1 MFKKLLNV
9 GKGHSND
16 KLQQQLQQ
24 QQQKNLFQFNE
35 IKSYGFS
42 KFTCLA
48 YSPTLSLL
56 AAGSSFGQLSV
67 FGGPTVE
74 FTYHL
79 ASSSDNG
86 IRHIEFIDCR
96 PAIGYQAPKS
106 TLDKQAQQKDD
117 TSVPSISVPAKLIV
131 LTNTSHLH
139 LFELR
144 TCEPQNFADGTTQT
158 DSSHQQQDC
167 CSQQVSHPTD
177 NGKPPQTV
185 GEDKAASLR
194 FTKLVHVGKI
204 DYFKFKLGED
214 EDKSKRV
221 TTIEI
226 CADNTSFLV
235 GTESGNLYQVP
246 LSKFEMFEETKKQQV
261 AKHQAES
268 ANQQQQ
274 PSDLG
279 TSNATSHPPS
289 VATAKN
295 DQQLTSNKDDAEETT
310 AVNLNDEPQ
319 IGLND
324 DGDQASI
331 ANEELFDIIKYEDQ
345 IAAMLGDEIK
355 PKKQGAIESIRR
367 HPLSSDKILISYHR
381 GLNVIYNLSNGTL
394 EKYFYHNETI
404 ECSCFADQLGDF
416 FYTSHTDGSYVRWD
430 TRATG
435 NQATA
440 NEESVAQLYGPY
452 PCKPTPKIQAC
463 TGLVNDQLEDLIIFS
478 GGMPRATYDDK
489 HPVTIVHAG
498 ADGKDT
504 IKKVLDF
511 SSKVLDFVIITRP
524 RGQLGAGAKST
535 GNTNL
540 GSSAGATGGKKN
552 KNKQQKEQA
561 QLQQQ
566 QQRPIAVALAVLAE
580 EEFVVIDLLNSE
592 SYLEFALPYL
602 NCVHSSAITCS
613 EHCSNVS
620 GELYDQLLAY
630 NKRESKG
637 RLSPNGWPVTGGK
650 VIDLQQTLIQ
660 PGDETGN
667 AKAHDLLITGHEDGS
682 INIWDVTELSMRHL
696 IYLQTSRYFAVNEDD
711 DLAMVDGGDSLANK
725 PDHSGASAE
734 DSSQHQQDASP
745 NDNSTSDPSNGAET
759 AWPPL
764 KRVGR
769 FDPFSDDTRL
779 AVRKVRLCP
788 QTGTLVIAGTGGK

>member
-9 GKGHSND
+9 GKGHSSD

-24 QQQKNLFQFNE
+24 QQQQKSLFQFNE

-48 YSPTLSLL
+48 YSPSLSLI
-56 AAGSSFGQLSV
+56 AAGSPLGQLSV

-79 ASSSDNG
+79 PASSDNG
-86 IRHIEFIDCR
+86 IRQIEFIDCR
-96 PAIGYQAPKS
+96 PAINRQVAKLSAADKKAQEQPKPS
-106 TLDKQAQQKDD
+106 S
-117 TSVPSISVPAKLIV
+117 SVLVPAKLIV

-144 TCEPQNFADGTTQT
+144 NIEPQNFADSTTQT
-158 DSSHQQQDC
+158 ETNLQQQDC
-167 CSQQVSHPTD
+167 CTQQQNNT
-177 NGKPPQTV
+177 QT
-185 GEDKAASLR
+185 EASAADQAAQIR

-226 CADNTSFLV
+226 SADNAGFLV
-235 GTESGNLYQVP
+235 GTESGNLYQIP
-246 LSKFEMFEETKKQQV
+246 LSKFEASEESKKQQV
-261 AKHQAES
+261 AKQQTES
-268 ANQQQQ
+268 VKQQQ
-274 PSDLG
+274 SDTD
-279 TSNATSHPPS
+279 TSNPPS
-289 VATAKN
+289 SDVKN
-295 DQQLTSNKDDAEETT
+295 DQTQSNKDDAEETT

-324 DGDQASI
+324 DGEHVLDV
-331 ANEELFDIIKYEDQ
+331 EEEPFDMIKYENR
-345 IAAMLGDEIK
+345 IAACLGDEIK
-355 PKKQGAIESIRR
+355 PRKQGAIESIRR
-367 HPLSSDKILISYHR
+367 HPLSNDKILISYHR
-381 GLNVIYNLSNGTL
+381 GLNVIYNLSSKAL

-416 FYTSHTDGSYVRWD
+416 FYTSHTDGSYVKWD
-430 TRATG
+430 TRVSG

-463 TGLVNDQLEDLIIFS
+463 TGLVNDQLEDLIVFS

-489 HPVTIVHAG
+489 HPVTIVHTG
-498 ADGKDT
+498 PDGKDT
-504 IKKVLDF
+504 IKTVLDF

-535 GNTNL
+535 GCASSS
-540 GSSAGATGGKKN
+540 SSAGATGGGGKKN
-552 KNKQQKEQA
+552 KNKQQKEQM

-602 NCVHSSAITCS
+602 NCVHSSAITFS

-620 GELYDQLLAY
+620 DELYEQMLAY

-637 RLSPNGWPVTGGK
+637 KLSPNGWPITGGK
-650 VIDLQQTLIQ
+650 VTDAQAALIQ
-660 PGDETGN
+660 VGDGSSTTQT
-667 AKAHDLLITGHEDGS
+667 HDLLITGHEDGS

-696 IYLQTSRYFAVNEDD
+696 IYLQTSRYFAGNEDD
-711 DLAMVDGGDSLANK
+711 DLPLVDGVDSSPNRQER
-725 PDHSGASAE
+725 SGAGAE
-734 DSSQHQQDASP
+734 DSNLQQQQQDAST
-745 NDNSTSDPSNGAET
+745 NDNSASDPLNEAET

-779 AVRKVRLCP
+779 AIRKVRLCP
-788 QTGTLVIAGTGGK
+788 QTGTLVIAGTGGKLRKATRCT